1 MAKNNYLQKAKSI
14 LEQKTPVLKRE
25 TLRDF
30 VGHYLKSKDVYL
42 DACKKFGSPLYLIDE
57 PAIVRKAREFR
68 VAFEKYLPKVKI
80 FYALKSN
87 YHPFLIRTL
96 VKEGYGID
104 VSSGR
109 ELEMAL
115 RQKAASM
122 IFSGPGK
129 TVPELE
135 LACDHH
141 DKVIVLIDNFDELE
155 RLQRVANRKNIKIRA
170 GIRLMIEEKGLW
182 RKFGIP
188 LRLLSEFFKQAADC
202 RNIDLCGLQF
212 HASWNLDTTKQVAI
226 LRRLKKV
233 LSTLDKKILSKI
245 HFVDIGGGYWPVQ
258 GEWMQPSATPEGNL
272 KQSLDPLLTQRA
284 GHYCLPSL
292 GIDQFAQQI
301 AQVIERELFPYTQ
314 CEIYLEPGRWIC
326 HEAMHILFSVVDKK
340 AEDVV
345 IADAGT
351 NTVGWERFETD
362 YFPVINLTH
371 PSLDEKS
378 CMIFGS
384 LCTPHDI
391 WGYNYFGKTIEKDD
405 VLMIPTQG
413 AYTYSLR
420 QEFIKN
426 LPQEVII
433 NDSGTRIWKE
443 TPVIK

>member
-1 MAKNNYLQKAKSI
+1 MAQKNYLQKAQAI
-14 LEQKTPVLKRE
+14 LEQKTPLMNPQE
-25 TLRDF
+25 LRRF
-30 VGHYLKSKDVYL
+30 VSQYL
-42 DACKKFGSPLYLIDE
+42 DSKEIYLEACEKFGSPLYLIDE
-57 PAIVRKAREFR
+57 PALVRKAREFR
-68 VAFEKYLPKVKI
+68 QAFEQHLPQVKA

-115 RQKAASM
+115 RQNAASM

-135 LACDHH
+135 LACDHD
-141 DKVIVLIDNFDELE
+141 DKVTVLLDNFDELE
-155 RLQRVANRKNIKIRA
+155 RLQQTASKKKKKIRV
-170 GIRLMIEEKGLW
+170 GVRLMIEEKGLW
-182 RKFGIP
+182 RKFGVP
-188 LRLLSEFFKQAADC
+188 LRVLAEFFDKAAGC
-202 RNIDLCGLQF
+202 KNIDLCGLQF

-226 LRRLKKV
+226 LRRLGKV
-233 LSTLDKKILSKI
+233 LAALDKKMLKKI
-245 HFVDIGGGYWPVQ
+245 QFVDIGGGYWPIQ
-258 GEWMQPSATPEGNL
+258 GEWMQPSATPEGGL
-272 KQSLDPLLTQRA
+272 MQHLDPLLTQRA
-284 GHYCLPSL
+284 GHYCLPAL
-292 GIDQFAQQI
+292 GIDQFAKQI
-301 AQVIERELFPYTQ
+301 ARTIEKELFPYTK
-314 CEIYLEPGRWIC
+314 CAIYLEPGRWIC
-326 HEAMHILFSVVDKK
+326 HEAMHILFQVVDKK
-340 AEDVV
+340 APDVV

-362 YFPVINLTH
+362 YFPVINLTR
-371 PSLDEKS
+371 PALEEKS

-391 WGYNYFGKTIEKDD
+391 WGYSYFGQTIEKGD

-426 LPQEVII
+426 LPREVIL
-433 NDSGTRIWKE
+433 NESGVKLWRDT
-443 TPVIK
+443 